1 MILADLRV
9 ENVGDLLMVAISIVL
24 RQQYPARHS
33 KPTYL
38 GIVTPAFSQAWIKAE
53 PAKRMSITISPPTQ
67 QVPYLLLTL
76 FSHLDFESVLPQI
89 EDA

>member
-24 RQQYPARHS
+24 RQQYLARHS

-38 GIVTPAFSQAWIKAE
+38 GIVTPAFSQACIKAE
-53 PAKRMSITISPPTQ
+53 PAKRMSITISPPTR
-67 QVPYLLLTL
+67 QVSYLLLTL